1 MKLKFKNHLM
11 LIFMVLVTAILFYG
25 CGNNVE
31 NKYSSKSEISL
42 IKLGLPITTS
52 ESCCTS
58 PVDKQQGFQTDLWYE
73 IGNRIGYKIQ
83 FKSAKATE
91 MESLMDS
98 DEIQSAIINY
108 TNESS
113 GKEKYVFTN
122 LISDSPLIQARKYPF
137 KTNNTETVNKVNSA
151 IEAMMKDGTLGD
163 LIDQWFNNGNENK

>member
-1 MKLKFKNHLM
+1 MKHKFRNYLM
-11 LIFMVLVTAILFYG
+11 LIFMVLVTTIFFYG

-31 NKYSSKSEISL
+31 NKYSSENEMSL

-58 PVDKQQGFQTDLWYE
+58 PVDKQQGFQTALWYE

-91 MESLMDS
+91 IESLMDS
-98 DEIQSAIINY
+98 DEIQSAIINH
-108 TNESS
+108 TNERS

-122 LISDSPLIQARKYPF
+122 LISDSPLIQVKKYPF
-137 KTNNTETVNKVNSA
+137 KTNNTETVNKVNSV
-151 IEAMMKDGTLGD
+151 IETMKKDGTLD
-163 LIDQWFNNGNENK
+163 NLINQWLNNGNENK